1 MDKVRVLSF
10 FISLVMLLGCTSLA
24 NNNELKTFEN
34 QEVVPIE
41 KVEEYKN
48 SINEEIEFEGIRY
61 KLNDIEQN
69 ENKKNTTKEKELTQT
84 IIVTNNNKNAIL
96 KLFENKKSINE
107 DGYVGTLELQRDSL
121 QIRENESYTEEYKET
136 IKRTYNNVSQNEL
149 NDIPKQIV
157 ENGVTYYLVKPIW
170 NIATTEKIGNNEVPV
185 SYNGIMNYETVK
197 KRTVVKSYKATVN
210 YKGVLQKDVI
220 DSIIITTKYEEIPK
234 EEIKEEI
241 PTKNDYTTPIIA
253 GTTTSIIIYSG
264 IIILKRKNVKV
275 FNYDEDGNCKI
286 IKRTRLNNKE
296 LVVDITPLRLGT
308 NKYKIELS
316 TQIFNEIKGKN
327 ITIKYFDKQFIVEV
341 KDRIFDISV

>member
-1 MDKVRVLSF
+1 MNKVRVLSF
-10 FISLVMLLGCTSLA
+10 FISLVMLLGCTSFA

-34 QEVVPIE
+34 QEVVPVE

-48 SINEEIEFEGIRY
+48 SINDEIEFEGIRY
-61 KLNDIEQN
+61 RLKDIEQN

-107 DGYVGTLELQRDSL
+107 DGYVGTLELQKDSL
-121 QIRENESYTEEYKET
+121 QIRANESYIEEYKET
-136 IKRTYNNVSQNEL
+136 IQKTYNNVSQNEL

-170 NIATTEKIGNNEVPV
+170 NIATTD
-185 SYNGIMNYETVK
+185 VK
-197 KRTVVKSYKATVN
+197 NYKATVN

-264 IIILKRKNVKV
+264 IIILRRKNVKV

-316 TQIFNEIKGKN
+316 TQIFNELKGKN